1 MATAPC
7 FPVMLTQQTATQR
20 LVWGPA
26 ALWDGGQTQSHEE
39 TEGHKPCG
47 AVWCGAVRCGACVR
61 SPAMALLLS
70 CVCPGHLAAVF
81 ATFSQQHCPPT
92 NEVLIST
99 NESTPANQS
108 AARVTGALSTGS
120 NSGTGWHRIH
130 HTGPE
135 GRGHFRRVPQIG
147 RETKTPTHSYT
158 CKYLVSGVQSSP
170 QFTKRLLLLPV
181 TDGPPTFHAGLG
193 AHSPVPTTT

>member
-1 MATAPC
+1 MVGRPNHTRKPRATN
-7 FPVMLTQQTATQR
+7 PVVR
-20 LVWGPA
+20 
-26 ALWDGGQTQSHEE
+26 
-39 TEGHKPCG
+39 CG
-47 AVWCGAVRCGACVR
+47 VVRCGACVR

-181 TDGPPTFHAGLG
+181 TDGPPTFHAGPG